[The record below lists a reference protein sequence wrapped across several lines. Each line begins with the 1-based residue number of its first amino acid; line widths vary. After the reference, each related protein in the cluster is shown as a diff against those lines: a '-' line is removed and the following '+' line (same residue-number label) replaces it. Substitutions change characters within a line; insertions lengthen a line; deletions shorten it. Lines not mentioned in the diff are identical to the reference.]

1 MSHRNETEFKMDPT
15 TITILSNLK
24 NKIDQLDNIFG
35 TIKQL
40 VLQLA
45 THLDEGKKCEI
56 HLICTLIKKL
66 ISDKVKEGKVS
77 ARWIEDCL
85 PNEYKR
91 IYSKSE
97 FTSLSGNR
105 GAKTTS
111 TGQYSMQEFGG
122 NESIS
127 DPDDDM
133 PDKDILQEN
142 AELKE
147 ALLKKT
153 SFQSALNQEHK
164 FEIYKEKL
172 VEIIDWLK
180 NCEERCFLIF
190 NHGVLIR
197 IESDLVTS

>member
-35 TIKQL
+35 TIKEHL
-40 VLQLA
+40 LQLA
-45 THLDEGKKCEI
+45 THLDEGKKCER
-56 HLICTLIKKL
+56 HQICTLIKKL
-66 ISDKVKEGKVS
+66 LSDKVKEGKVS
-77 ARWIEDCL
+77 DRWIEECL

-91 IYSKSE
+91 IYYKSE

-105 GAKTTS
+105 RAKTTS
-111 TGQYSMQEFGG
+111 ADQYSMQEFGG

-127 DPDDDM
+127 DPHDGI

-153 SFQSALNQEHK
+153 PFQSALNQEHK
-164 FEIYKEKL
+164 FEVHKEKM

-180 NCEERCFLIF
+180 KCKEVCYLIF
-190 NHGVLIR
+190 NYRGVLIK
-197 IESDLVTS
+197 IDSDL